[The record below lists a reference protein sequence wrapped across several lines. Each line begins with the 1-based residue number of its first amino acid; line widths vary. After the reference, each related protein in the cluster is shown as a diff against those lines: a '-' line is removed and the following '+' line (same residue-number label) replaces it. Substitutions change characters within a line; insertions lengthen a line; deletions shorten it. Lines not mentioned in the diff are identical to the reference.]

1 MIFSIKMKRILSS
14 IDVMLMYFLVFLFNY
29 IAYLSFSYAPLLI
42 QSELHYSTQY
52 VNLYYLVF
60 TVMLVLFLPVIIL
73 MKVSSK
79 VSYYA
84 GVMSYFLVIII
95 GMCYKIANP
104 NQQKIY
110 NVILLLF
117 TAVLYAIV
125 YTVEDI
131 FLLCTTAKFVKA
143 ELC

>member
-1 MIFSIKMKRILSS
+1 MKRILSS
-14 IDVMLMYFLVFLFNY
+14 IDVMLMYFLVFFFNY
-29 IAYLSFSYAPLLI
+29 IVYLSFSYAPLLI
-42 QSELHYSTQY
+42 QSKLHYSAQY

-73 MKVSSK
+73 MKVISK

-104 NQQKIY
+104 NQQKKY
-110 NVILLLF
+110 NVILLLLI
-117 TAVLYAIV
+117 AVLYAIV

-131 FLLCTTAKFVKA
+131 FLLYTIAKFVKA